1 LTRPVAVVG
10 TGQTK
15 YVSRRE
21 DVNVP
26 ELVREAALRA
36 LDDAGITPRDVDAV
50 VIGSAPE
57 IFEGVNN
64 PELWIGPA
72 IGATGKPLMRIHT
85 GGTVGASTTIAS
97 FYHVVSGMFDVVLAV
112 AFEKLSDGVAQ
123 YGLSACYDPL
133 WDRDFACGAPRLA
146 ALQARQYLAR
156 HEPDVSEEH
165 AAMVAVK
172 NRKNALL
179 NPCAQL
185 QLEITVQDVMES
197 APVAT
202 PLKLLDCCPT
212 SDGAAAMVIAEDR
225 KARKMCSRPAWIAG
239 VGTCSES
246 PYVPHVDMAYPES
259 CVRAAQQA
267 YQMAWIY
274 DPPNEL
280 DMAEVY
286 EAFSFQELIWSEALG
301 FCGPGEGGKLI
312 ESGRTAMDGAFPI
325 NPSGGVLSANP
336 IGASAMIRQLEAAM
350 QVMGKAGE
358 HQVPGVGKALAH
370 SWGGAIQF
378 STVTIFSSDL

>member
-1 LTRPVAVVG
+1 LTRPAAIVG

-15 YVSRRE
+15 YVSRRQ
-21 DVNVP
+21 DVNIP
-26 ELVREAALRA
+26 ELVREAASRA
-36 LDDAGITPRDVDAV
+36 LADAGLQMKDVDAFI
-50 VIGSAPE
+50 IGSAPE

-64 PELWIGPA
+64 PENWIGPA
-72 IGATGKPLMRIHT
+72 LGGAGKPVMRIHT
-85 GGTVGASTTIAS
+85 GGTVGASSTIAG
-97 FYHVVSGMFDVVLAV
+97 FYHVVSGLFDVVLVA

-133 WDRDFACGAPRLA
+133 WDRDFACGAPGLA
-146 ALQARQYLAR
+146 GLQARQYLSRYA
-156 HEPDVSEEH
+156 PDIGEEH
-165 AAMVAVK
+165 GAMVAVK
-172 NRKNALL
+172 NRKNAIA
-179 NPCAQL
+179 NPYAQL
-185 QLEITVQDVMES
+185 QLEITVEDVMAS

-212 SDGAAAMVIAEDR
+212 SDGAAALVIAEER
-225 KARKMCSRPAWIAG
+225 KARKLAPRPAWFAG

-274 DPPNEL
+274 EPYKEL
-280 DMAEVY
+280 DMAEIY

-301 FCGPGEGGKLI
+301 LCAPGEGGSLV
-312 ESGRTAMDGAFPI
+312 ESGRTAMGGEFPI

-336 IGASAMIRQLEAAM
+336 IGASAMIRQVEAAM
-350 QVMGKAGE
+350 QVMGRAGE
-358 HQVPGVGKALAH
+358 HQVPDVHKALAH

-378 STVTIFSSDL
+378 STVTIFSDQI

>member
-1 LTRPVAVVG
+1 MARPAAVIG

-21 DVNVP
+21 DVNIP
-26 ELVREAALRA
+26 EMVREAALRA
-36 LDDAGITPRDVDAV
+36 LEDADLTIRDVDAV
-50 VIGSAPE
+50 VVGSAPE
-57 IFEGVNN
+57 IFEGINN
-64 PELWIGPA
+64 PENWISPA
-72 IGATGKPLMRIHT
+72 LGARGKPVMRIHT
-85 GGTVGASTTIAS
+85 GGTVGASSTIAG
-97 FYHVVSGMFDVVLAV
+97 FYHATSGLFDTVLAV
-112 AFEKLSDGVAQ
+112 AYEKLSDGVAQ

-133 WDRDFACGAPRLA
+133 WDRDFACGAPGLA
-146 ALQARQYLAR
+146 GLQARQYLAR
-156 HEPDVSEEH
+156 HAPQVTEEH

-172 NRKNALL
+172 NRRNAIA
-179 NPCAQL
+179 NPYAQL
-185 QLEITVQDVMES
+185 QLEITIEDVMAS
-197 APVAT
+197 APVAA

-212 SDGAAAMVIAEDR
+212 SDGAAAVVIAEER
-225 KARKMCSRPAWIAG
+225 TARKLCSRPAWITG

-274 DPPNEL
+274 EPYKEL
-280 DMAEVY
+280 DMAEIY

-301 FCGPGEGGKLI
+301 LCAPGEGGKLV
-312 ESGRTAMDGAFPI
+312 ESGKTQMSGEFPI

-336 IGASAMIRQLEAAM
+336 IGASAMIRQIEAAM

-358 HQVPGVGKALAH
+358 HQVEGVEKALAH

-378 STVTIFSSDL
+378 STVTVFSSEL

>member
-1 LTRPVAVVG
+1 MTRPAAIVG
-10 TGQTK
+10 TGQTRH
-15 YVSRRE
+15 VSRRE

-26 ELVREAALRA
+26 EMVREAAVRA
-36 LDDAGITPRDVDAV
+36 LEDAGLAFRDVDAV

-64 PELWIGPA
+64 PENWIGPA
-72 IGATGKPLMRIHT
+72 VGGARKPVMRIHT
-85 GGTVGASTTIAS
+85 GGTVGASSTIAG
-97 FYHVVSGMFDVVLAV
+97 FYHVTSGLFETVLVVAY
-112 AFEKLSDGVAQ
+112 EKLSDGVAQ

-133 WDRDFACGAPRLA
+133 WDRDFACGAPGLA
-146 ALQARQYLAR
+146 GLQATQYLAR
-156 HEPDVSEEH
+156 YPQQVREEH
-165 AAMVAVK
+165 GAMVAVK

-179 NPCAQL
+179 NPYAQL
-185 QLEITVQDVMES
+185 QLEITVEDVMES
-197 APVAT
+197 APVAE

-212 SDGAAAMVIAEDR
+212 SDGAAAVVITEGR
-225 KARKMCSRPAWIAG
+225 RARKLTSRPAWFAG

-246 PYVPHVDMAYPES
+246 PYVPHVDMVYPES

-274 DPPNEL
+274 EPYKEL
-280 DMAEVY
+280 DVAEIY

-301 FCGPGEGGKLI
+301 LCAPGEGGELV
-312 ESGRTAMDGAFPI
+312 ESGRTAMDGEFPV

-336 IGASAMIRQLEAAM
+336 IGASAMIRQIEAAA
-350 QVMGKAGE
+350 QVMGRAGD
-358 HQVPGVGKALAH
+358 HQLPGVRKALAH

-378 STVTIFSSDL
+378 STVTVFADEL

>member
-1 LTRPVAVVG
+1 MARPAAVVG
-10 TGQTK
+10 TGQTR

-36 LDDAGITPRDVDAV
+36 LEDAGLQPKDVDAV
-50 VIGSAPE
+50 IVGSAPE

-64 PELWIGPA
+64 PENWIGPA
-72 IGATGKPLMRIHT
+72 VGAAGKPVMRIHT
-85 GGTVGASTTIAS
+85 GGTVGASATIAG
-97 FYHVVSGMFDVVLAV
+97 FYHVASGLFDVVLVV
-112 AFEKLSDGVAQ
+112 AYEKLSDGVAQ

-133 WDRDFACGAPRLA
+133 WDRDFACGAPGLA
-146 ALQARQYLAR
+146 GLQATQYLAR
-156 HEPDVSEEH
+156 HAPDVTEEH
-165 AAMVAVK
+165 GAMVAVK
-172 NRKNALL
+172 NRRNAIKN
-179 NPCAQL
+179 PYAQL
-185 QLEITVQDVMES
+185 QLEITVEDVMAS

-212 SDGAAAMVIAEDR
+212 SDGAAAIVIAADR
-225 KARKMCSRPAWIAG
+225 RARRLAPKPAWFAG

-274 DPPNEL
+274 EPYKEL
-280 DMAEVY
+280 DMAEIY
-286 EAFSFQELIWSEALG
+286 EAFSFQELIWTEALG
-301 FCGPGEGGKLI
+301 LCAPGEGGRLV
-312 ESGRTAMDGAFPI
+312 ESGKTAMDGEFPV

-336 IGASAMIRQLEAAM
+336 IGASAMIRQIEAAM
-350 QVMGKAGE
+350 QVMGRAGE
-358 HQVPGVGKALAH
+358 HQIAGVKKALAH

-378 STVTIFSSDL
+378 STVTVFSDEL